1 MSTVMFRRWLQ
12 ESRWSALG
20 YGVGAAVY
28 ILVIVSVF
36 PTVRDNSQQLNQ
48 LMDIY
53 PEALKK
59 AFGVD
64 DISTLAGFL
73 GAEALNVIW
82 PIIVG
87 VFAITAGSS
96 VVAQEI
102 ADGTVDLWLSVPER
116 RSRLLLG
123 KVAALI
129 VVAAI
134 IVAIS
139 IAAIWVGAVLV
150 DESFGVSHYL
160 AAFATMLVLLVTML
174 SYSVLFSSFMSDRG
188 RAAGLAAAV
197 TIGCYLA
204 WIIASMSSTMSWL
217 RYLSIFTVYKPQ
229 SALADG
235 SLQLG
240 GLAILLAVSVACIA
254 AAVALFARR
263 DAIG

>member
-1 MSTVMFRRWLQ
+1 MNIVMFRRWLL
-12 ESRWSALG
+12 ESRWSAIG
-20 YGVGAAVY
+20 YGLGAAVY

-48 LMDIY
+48 LMQIY

-59 AFGVD
+59 AFGIE

-96 VVAQEI
+96 VVAQEV

-134 IVAIS
+134 IAAIS
-139 IAAIWVGAVLV
+139 IAAVWIGAVLV
-150 DESFGVSHYL
+150 NESFAFSHYL
-160 AAFATMLVLLVTML
+160 AAFVTMLVLLVTML
-174 SYSVLFSSFMSDRG
+174 SYSVLFSSFLSDRG
-188 RAAGLAAAV
+188 RAAALAATV

-204 WIIASMSSTMSWL
+204 WIIASMSSSVSWL

-229 SALADG
+229 TALADG
-235 SLQLG
+235 TLHVG
-240 GLAILLAVSVACIA
+240 GIAILLTLSVVCIG
-254 AAVALFARR
+254 AAVVLFARR
-263 DAIG
+263 DAIS